1 MKKYYDVG
9 TEQDA
14 RKVADFIDIAKTYC
28 NLSELE
34 KLKECLETFN
44 RRHGYYCEQQL
55 DDLDS
60 TIYLIKHKNM
70 ISQEL
75 QEMIAKGQICLD
87 GCQINFGDH
96 CTQNMNHAVKKE
108 ATEKAQED
116 DGDTS
121 LPAVFYTADGV
132 ELMEKLKQGNLI
144 DDNLQ
149 PISLSWTEKSILVDE
164 LSSRLHIEDKW
175 QVFGSLWH
183 LKPQSLRTAYN
194 KAMDMKKTSVIF
206 DRIRDVIAL

>member
-1 MKKYYDVG
+1 MQKC
-9 TEQDA
+9 DA
-14 RKVADFIDIAKTYC
+14 AAKLDTRLVAEFIDIAKRHC
-28 NLSELE
+28 NLKELE
-34 KLKECLETFN
+34 KVKEILETFN
-44 RRHGYYCEQQL
+44 RKHGNYCEQQL

-70 ISQEL
+70 ISQEVL
-75 QEMIAKGQICLD
+75 DMIAKGQICLD
-87 GCQINFGDH
+87 GCQINFGDN
-96 CTQNMNHAVKKE
+96 CTQNMNHAGKKE
-108 ATEKAQED
+108 PPAKVTEED
-116 DGDTS
+116 EDTP
-121 LPAVFYTADGV
+121 LPEVFKSADGM

-194 KAMDMKKTSVIF
+194 KAMDMKKTSGIF
-206 DRIRDVIAL
+206 DRIRDVITI